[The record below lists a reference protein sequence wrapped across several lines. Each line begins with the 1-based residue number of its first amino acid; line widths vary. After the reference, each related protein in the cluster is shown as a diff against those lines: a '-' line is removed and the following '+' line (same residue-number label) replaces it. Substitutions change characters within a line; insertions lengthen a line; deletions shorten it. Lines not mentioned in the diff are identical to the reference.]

1 MNQPLNFILL
11 GIIGPQE
18 LIIISMFLILPA
30 LSLIPQIFY
39 LLTIQNT
46 LYAISSENRKM
57 QPGQVWLS
65 LIPLFG
71 LVWQFIIVNRLADS
85 LKDEFVSKNLKID
98 EERPGI
104 GIGLAYCILFACSLI
119 PFVGFVTVIGG
130 LICWIIYWSKINDYK
145 IKLNKI
151 KNL

>member
-1 MNQPLNFILL
+1 MNQTLNFILL

-18 LIIISMFLILPA
+18 LIIISMVLLIP
-30 LSLIPQIFY
+30 LSLIPLIFY

-85 LKDEFVSKNLKID
+85 LKDEFVSKNIKID

-104 GIGLAYCILFACSLI
+104 GIGLAYCILFACSVI

-145 IKLNKI
+145 IKLKQN
-151 KNL
+151 

>member
-1 MNQPLNFILL
+1 
-11 GIIGPQE
+11 
-18 LIIISMFLILPA
+18 MFLIIPA
-30 LSLIPQIFY
+30 LCLIPLIFY
-39 LLTIQNT
+39 LLTIQDT

-57 QPGQVWLS
+57 QPGQVWLT

-85 LKDEFVSKNLKID
+85 LKDEFVSKNLKLD

-119 PFVGFVTVIGG
+119 PFAGFITVIGG

-145 IKLNKI
+145 NKLKQN
-151 KNL
+151 

>member
-1 MNQPLNFILL
+1 MNQSLNFILL
-11 GIIGPQE
+11 GVIGPQE
-18 LIIISMFLILPA
+18 LIIISIFLILPA
-30 LSLIPQIFY
+30 LCLIPLIFY

-46 LYAISSENRKM
+46 LLAISSENRKM

-85 LKDEFVSKNLKID
+85 LKDEFVTKNLKID

-119 PFVGFVTVIGG
+119 PFVGFATVIGG

>member
-1 MNQPLNFILL
+1 MNQSLNFILL

-18 LIIISMFLILPA
+18 LIIISMVLLIP
-30 LSLIPQIFY
+30 LSLIPLIFY

-85 LKDEFVSKNLKID
+85 LKDEFVSKNIKID

-104 GIGLAYCILFACSLI
+104 GIGLAYCILFACSVI

-145 IKLNKI
+145 IKLKQN
-151 KNL
+151 

>member
-1 MNQPLNFILL
+1 MKTRRGLPYAY
-11 GIIGPQE
+11 
-18 LIIISMFLILPA
+18 FLILPA
-30 LSLIPQIFY
+30 LSLIPLIFY

-71 LVWQFIIVNRLADS
+71 LVWQFIIVNRMADS

-104 GIGLAYCILFACSLI
+104 GIGLAYCILFACSVI
-119 PFVGFVTVIGG
+119 PFVGFITVIGG

-145 IKLNKI
+145 IKLKQN
-151 KNL
+151 

>member
-1 MNQPLNFILL
+1 MNQSLNFILL

-18 LIIISMFLILPA
+18 LIISMFLIIPA
-30 LSLIPQIFY
+30 LGLIPMIFY
-39 LLTIQNT
+39 LLTLQNT

-85 LKDEFVSKNLKID
+85 LKAEFVSKNLKID

-104 GIGLAYCILFACSLI
+104 GIGLAYCILFSFSLI
-119 PFVGFVTVIGG
+119 PFIGFVIVIGG

-145 IKLNKI
+145 IKLKQN
-151 KNL
+151 